1 MNRFENRANRIYR
14 ANRGFSLA
22 EAMVA
27 IGVLSVGVLSLAR
40 LVPYATRNDY
50 GSRTDATGTFIAMRE
65 LEQMLA
71 QPWSVTSFTDAGDG
85 STSTGV
91 TATVNMSC
99 ACASPCTTPG
109 EAGAPF
115 VPGTETIDYS
125 PSVVVPAGY
134 QRTYAIPQATGNT
147 AKINGGSYDVRWHI
161 TCYRY
166 YVGGV
171 ANGAGFDKIVVAA
184 RPTGDM
190 PGMIPIPAHVRAVR
204 MK

>member
-1 MNRFENRANRIYR
+1 MNRFANRMNR
-14 ANRGFSLA
+14 GNRKNRGFSLA

-65 LEQMLA
+65 LEQMIA
-71 QPWSVTSFTDAGDG
+71 QPWGVTSFTDAADG
-85 STSTGV
+85 NSA
-91 TATVNMSC
+91 TAAVNMSC
-99 ACASPCTTPG
+99 ACADPCTTPG

-115 VPGTETIDYS
+115 VGGTETINYS
-125 PSVVVPAGY
+125 VGAVNGY
-134 QRTYAIPQATGNT
+134 QRTYTIVQATGNT
-147 AKINGGSYDVRWHI
+147 AKINMGSYDVRWHI

-171 ANGAGFDKIVVAA
+171 ANGGGFDKIVVAA
-184 RPTGDM
+184 RPSGSLV
-190 PGMIPIPAHVRAVR
+190 PGMIPIPAHIRAVR